1 MTGHRSPRWAARFAL
16 VAPLLALLT
25 LAACGSQG
33 YAPPLGKSATVALAS
48 ASGGQPLGSAT
59 FTPIYGAHIVTYYK
73 GKPVPYASAQ
83 TPVEL
88 RDGSCTG
95 KTLAALT
102 QATAAPVTSDLVV
115 TPVPNNGVDVSKV
128 TSANLFVVVRQQ
140 ANDPNAPAIACGN
153 PLSER
158 KQYFNLYPPETG
170 SNGYSLGLVLME
182 PILATRVNVALSSPA
197 ADATT
202 WAVRSG
208 SCSSAPL
215 AQGQIAAG
223 AKAASG
229 VIFSALDASHWR
241 LTLSDASGAQT
252 LCKVVG

>member
-1 MTGHRSPRWAARFAL
+1 MTGHRSPRWAARLAL
-16 VAPLLALLT
+16 LMPLLALLA

-33 YAPPLGKSATVALAS
+33 YAPALGKSATVALAG
-48 ASGGQPLGSAT
+48 ASGGQSLGSAT

-73 GKPVPYASAQ
+73 GKQVPYVGAQ

-102 QATAAPVTSDLVV
+102 QATAAPIASNLVV
-115 TPVPNNGVDVSKV
+115 TPAPNAGVDVSTV
-128 TSANLFVVVRQQ
+128 SSANLFVVVRQQ
-140 ANDPNAPAIACGN
+140 ANDANAAVIACGD

-158 KQYFNLYPPETG
+158 KQYFNLYPPSTG

-197 ADATT
+197 ADATA

-208 SCSSAPL
+208 SCAGVPL

-223 AKAASG
+223 AKDASG
-229 VIFSALDASHWR
+229 VVFSALDASPWR
-241 LTLSDASGAQT
+241 LTLSNASGAQA
-252 LCKVVG
+252 LCKQVG